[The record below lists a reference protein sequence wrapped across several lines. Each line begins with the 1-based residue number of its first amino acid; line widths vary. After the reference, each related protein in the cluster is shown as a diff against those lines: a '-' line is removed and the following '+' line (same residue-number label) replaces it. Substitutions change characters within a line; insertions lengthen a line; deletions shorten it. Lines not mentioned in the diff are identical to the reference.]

1 MGVFSIQAVQMY
13 YYIFIIS
20 IIGQSVASENKSYSK
35 TVEVTYKG
43 TTKTLSCDI
52 TVVFNGNE
60 VDTDASSITDFSIN
74 WPKKRKTRQEKYSDR
89 FRSRRRYWKKILCQ
103 CQIRSVQS
111 EKNIVFEKQDENIE
125 DPTSPVDLWCPA
137 ENTIIWTPE
146 HDFVDESS
154 LNTWQECAEL
164 CATLVNENGNAPC
177 FSWTYNNAAEEKY
190 GLPAGVCRLLPY
202 SPVYRMEAMD
212 VQSGY
217 WKCWD
222 AYQDYNA

>member
-1 MGVFSIQAVQMY
+1 MG
-13 YYIFIIS
+13 
-20 IIGQSVASENKSYSK
+20 
-35 TVEVTYKG
+35 KG

-60 VDTDASSITDFSIN
+60 IALGPEGDIGKRFYVNVKFDLSKAKNKLSSTT
-74 WPKKRKTRQEKYSDR
+74 KM
-89 FRSRRRYWKKILCQ
+89 
-103 CQIRSVQS
+103 
-111 EKNIVFEKQDENIE
+111 KNIVFEKQDEDIE

-154 LNTWQECAEL
+154 LNSWQECAEL

-190 GLPAGVCRLLPY
+190 GLPTGVCRLLPY

-217 WKCWD
+217 WKCWN